1 MLLCNAYP
9 SVLGMH
15 QKLHNLVGGKSKEH
29 VQEESKEHLQEDTSK
44 HLQEEEYAAGDDEIL
59 VGPINGTIE
68 GYVVTQQY
76 HVPIEGFPGADGE
89 IDSISLTSIF
99 SSEDMSRLQLKA
111 NNVTLAAALM
121 LLDPEKYPTQSRAR
135 KAIR

>member
-44 HLQEEEYAAGDDEIL
+44 HLQEEEYAAEVDQALHATEDVWKGLDVEIEL
-59 VGPINGTIE
+59 TVETAHPALEVCMSLHE
-68 GYVVTQQY
+68 G
-76 HVPIEGFPGADGE
+76 
-89 IDSISLTSIF
+89 
-99 SSEDMSRLQLKA
+99 
-111 NNVTLAAALM
+111 
-121 LLDPEKYPTQSRAR
+121 
-135 KAIR
+135 